1 MKTYT
6 RWIDRE
12 YQRILL
18 KDAKTS
24 SGMDGEVSIDVNP
37 HNIQQANDYL
47 VKAMFEVSDEA
58 LDSMP
63 IAEYSEKLQEAQKA
77 KDFLSTKTS

>member
-1 MKTYT
+1 
-6 RWIDRE
+6 
-12 YQRILL
+12 L

-24 SGMDGEVSIDVNP
+24 TGLDGQVNIDVNP

-47 VKAMFEVSDEA
+47 VMA
-58 LDSMP
+58 LFDVTLEQVNDMTL
-63 IAEYSEKLQEAQKA
+63 EEFNEKLQEAQRA